1 MTKPDIQSKTFAGN
15 AGKAKGREFIRRNGE
30 QHYINHAPHFSVHYY
45 PTEQPE
51 RVWYKTWEDD
61 AHVFGRNLR
70 GVYEDLKAN
79 APNALRESDGPQDAE
94 RPYIETIEVR
104 LRL

>member
-1 MTKPDIQSKTFAGN
+1 MSKPDIQTKTFTGN

-30 QHYINHAPHFSVHYY
+30 RHYINHSPHFSVHYY
-45 PTEQPE
+45 PEPE

-61 AHVFGRNLR
+61 MHIFGRNLL
-70 GVYEDLKAN
+70 GVFESLKSN
-79 APNALRESDGPQDAE
+79 SPDILQESEGPQDAE
-94 RPYIETIEVR
+94 SPYIEKIEFR